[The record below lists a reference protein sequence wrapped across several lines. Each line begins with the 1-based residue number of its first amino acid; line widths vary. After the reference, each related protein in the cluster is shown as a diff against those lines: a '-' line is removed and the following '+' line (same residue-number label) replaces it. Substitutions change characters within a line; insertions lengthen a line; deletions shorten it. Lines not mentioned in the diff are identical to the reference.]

1 MISVFAIFAFCTEPI
16 RGRPPPTSS
25 PVKLRVK
32 SCVNNPQTCSR
43 HRPSTMVVESTNQA
57 ALGTPKTHTL
67 PRQLPKTPQKVF
79 KPHWVSRGAKAD
91 NVRIP
96 CALKPQPQPQ
106 PPSPAPTPPA
116 PAPSPASPGH
126 APQPPARATSPQP
139 SRAQPSPAKK
149 CSPAQPSPAPLPANK
164 PKHGFKK
171 KNSVKTFGQNFRSK
185 RYWHPN
191 P

>member
-1 MISVFAIFAFCTEPI
+1 MFWEWNGVGAGLEKAKKANFRIW
-16 RGRPPPTSS
+16 GLKRP
-25 PVKLRVK
+25 K
-32 SCVNNPQTCSR
+32 SQF
-43 HRPSTMVVESTNQA
+43 Q
-57 ALGTPKTHTL
+57 GKTHTL

-79 KPHWVSRGAKAD
+79 KPHWVSCGAKAD

-96 CALKPQPQPQ
+96 CALKPSPSPSPPVRPQHLQPQPQ
-106 PPSPAPTPPA
+106 AQQVQATP
-116 PAPSPASPGH
+116 
-126 APQPPARATSPQP
+126 PQPPARATSPQP

-149 CSPAQPSPAPLPANK
+149 CSPAQPSPAPLPASK

-171 KNSVKTFGQNFRSK
+171 KIFGQNFRSK